1 VRNALHLQSMHN
13 SGRTEIWYWYVICS
27 HTLQDA
33 HVFRD
38 HCSTLVAKNTEL
50 EARAQVIEA
59 QNFELLDFIQV
70 A

>member
-1 VRNALHLQSMHN
+1 M
-13 SGRTEIWYWYVICS
+13 
-27 HTLQDA
+27 
-33 HVFRD
+33 FRD